1 MIRVLSAIV
10 VPPHLSVSGGARAGE
25 TLSAALA
32 GACSVTVASMM
43 GGADAPQG
51 CRRLPVRTGL
61 PPGLPWS
68 RLANRHRTPFYRSD
82 IPQAIRPGA
91 YDLVHLHNPMP
102 ALEMRRIARACRAAG
117 IPYVVS
123 THGFNEIANGAT
135 IYGFGALQRA
145 AWRHLVQSPVADTVR
160 GADAILALSPADF
173 DIIRRMGFAG
183 ETIDLVPNGVRL
195 PPLGDPEEDRAIWE
209 RFGLGLPE
217 PDAPLTCMFLA
228 NHTPNKG
235 LPVLL
240 RSVLGLTQPFTLV
253 VGGETRPEVDYA
265 GALAAAG
272 PQQRII
278 VTGRLSDAE
287 VGALLRRCDLF
298 VFPTLADT
306 LPLVVF
312 EAMAHGRP
320 VLASA
325 VGGIPHQIDA
335 ACGRLV
341 PAGDAEALRASL
353 AELDADRDRLRRMGE
368 CARLRVA
375 GGFTWEA
382 AAEKALRAY
391 LRVLAA
397 REAQGTARRASP
409 LPPEPSRVAA
419 GGRDPW
425 RIPG

>member
-32 GACSVTVASMM
+32 GNCAMTVANMM
-43 GGADAPQG
+43 GASDAPEG
-51 CRRLPVRTGL
+51 CHRLPVRTGL

-68 RLANRHRTPFYRSD
+68 RLGNRHRTPFYRSD
-82 IPQAIRPGA
+82 IPRAIRPGA
-91 YDLVHLHNPMP
+91 YDLVHIHNPMP

-123 THGFNEIANGAT
+123 THGFNEIANGAE
-135 IYGFGALQRA
+135 IYGFGPAQRA
-145 AWRHLVQSPVADTVR
+145 AWRLLVQGPVSDTVR

-173 DIIRRMGFAG
+173 GIIRRMGFAG
-183 ETIDLVPNGVRL
+183 ESIDLVPNGVRL
-195 PPLGDPEEDRAIWE
+195 PAAGRPEEDRAIWE
-209 RFGLGLPE
+209 RFGLGSPE
-217 PDAPLTCMFLA
+217 PGAPLTALFLA

-240 RSVLGLTQPFTLV
+240 RGVLGLKQPFTLI
-253 VGGETRPEVDYA
+253 VGGETRPEIDYA

-272 PQQRII
+272 PGQRIV

-287 VGALLRRCDLF
+287 VAALMRRADLF

-320 VLASA
+320 VLASS
-325 VGGIPHQIDA
+325 VGGIPHQIDET
-335 ACGRLV
+335 CGRLV
-341 PAGDAEALRASL
+341 HPGDPEALRAAIVDL
-353 AELDADRDRLRRMGE
+353 AADPDRLARMG
-368 CARLRVA
+368 ARARERVA
-375 GGFTWEA
+375 AGFTWEA

-391 LRVLAA
+391 RRVLSA
-397 REAQGTARRASP
+397 REIDRRF
-409 LPPEPSRVAA
+409 AA
-419 GGRDPW
+419 APAPVRAVSEGRESW